1 MLSFRA
7 CGAEERALSL
17 EPHIGNSACEIIP
30 ICKPSVY
37 VTVNV
42 QEVRVFG

>member
-7 CGAEERALSL
+7 CGAKERALSL
-17 EPHIGNSACEIIP
+17 EPDIRNSACEIIP

-37 VTVNV
+37 ETVNV
-42 QEVRVFG
+42 QEVHGFG